1 MERNIINLE
10 SLLNQCVLC
19 GALHGSVFRIKLFHI
34 IINDQEKYAVTTDKD
49 WIWHKDYRVQKKK
62 KGEEDKTVMQTRL
75 PGETDAS
82 NTLGSKG
89 IRLEKRNQAILTE
102 YAVHVLW
109 RVLGTTVS
117 TQSKKSSPRTS
128 RKGYRGELERRKMNT
143 GMVFGDDVAITS
155 IFTGVHNPSRI
166 VNSRKSLIGESRRQ
180 LKGWKTYTGV
190 KDSKRAQS
198 LKKCY

>member
-1 MERNIINLE
+1 MESNIINLE

-102 YAVHVLW
+102 YAVHTLEGAGDHSQYAVKEELPEDLQKGLQRW
-109 RVLGTTVS
+109 IGKEKNEYRYGIWWWCGHNFYIHWCP
-117 TQSKKSSPRTS
+117 QSKP
-128 RKGYRGELERRKMNT
+128 
-143 GMVFGDDVAITS
+143 
-155 IFTGVHNPSRI
+155 
-166 VNSRKSLIGESRRQ
+166 
-180 LKGWKTYTGV
+180 
-190 KDSKRAQS
+190 DSE
-198 LKKCY
+198 